1 MVNIKRAGKIA
12 QPQIAQPIG
21 SKLLSGIMQFDFWK
35 IVLIVSIGAV
45 AFFMI
50 YPLSSLFT
58 IGFQD
63 AQTGAFT
70 LAHFERFFTRPFF
83 YNAFFRSMRVS
94 SLTTVLAVL
103 IGSSM
108 AYLTT
113 MYKVKRKRLV
123 DILVIVSMLSPP
135 FIGAYSWI
143 LMAGRNGYLA
153 RFARDVF
160 GVHIPSIYG
169 FGGIVLVMTLSTFP
183 LIYLFTRGALKKVDA
198 SLSEAAES
206 LGCGPIK
213 KAATMMMPLI
223 TPTIFAA
230 ALLVF
235 MDAFTDFG
243 TPMLLGEG
251 YIVMPV
257 LVFNEFMS
265 ELGGR
270 PNFAA
275 SLSIIMVA
283 LTAIL
288 FIVQKYVIS
297 KKSFT
302 MSSLRPI
309 QAKSLKGPANVLM
322 HTYIYAIVALAT
334 VPQLF
339 VIFTSFRATNGPMF
353 AEGFSLDSYRRVF
366 RTVGGAIQNT
376 FVFGL
381 IAIAIIIVLSLLIA
395 YLTVRRKNAIT
406 GALDYAVMLPFVIPG
421 SVIGITLILAFNGS
435 PLLLIGTPA
444 IMILAFVIR
453 RLPYTLRSSSA
464 ILHQISPSIEEAS
477 ISLGDSPMKSFFK
490 VTAVMMIPG
499 VVSGAI
505 LSWITIINELN
516 ASVLLFTTRTRTMSV
531 VIYQEVLRA
540 SYGTS
545 AALASILIFSTIASL
560 ALFFKLTGKADIS
573 L

>member
-1 MVNIKRAGKIA
+1 
-12 QPQIAQPIG
+12 
-21 SKLLSGIMQFDFWK
+21 
-35 IVLIVSIGAV
+35 
-45 AFFMI
+45 
-50 YPLSSLFT
+50 
-58 IGFQD
+58 
-63 AQTGAFT
+63 
-70 LAHFERFFTRPFF
+70 
-83 YNAFFRSMRVS
+83 MRVS
-94 SLTTVLAVL
+94 TLTTVLAVL
-103 IGSSM
+103 VGSSL

-113 MYKVKRKRLV
+113 VYQIKKRQLV
-123 DILVIVSMLSPP
+123 DILMIVSMLSPP
-135 FIGAYSWI
+135 FVGAYSWI

-153 RFARDVF
+153 QFANHFLGIR
-160 GVHIPSIYG
+160 IPSIYG

-206 LGCGPIK
+206 LGCGPFK
-213 KAATMMMPLI
+213 KAGTMMLPLI
-223 TPTIFAA
+223 MPTVFAA

-275 SLSIIMVA
+275 ALSIIMVVITAA
-283 LTAIL
+283 L
-288 FIVQKYVIS
+288 FMVQKYIIS
-297 KKSFT
+297 KKSFK

-309 QAKSLKGPANVLM
+309 QAKPIKGAANIIIHL
-322 HTYIYAIVALAT
+322 YIYGVVAIAT
-334 VPQLF
+334 IPQLF
-339 VIFTSFRATNGPMF
+339 VVFTSFRATRGPMF
-353 AEGFSLDSYRRVF
+353 ADGFSLDSYRRIF
-366 RTVGGAIQNT
+366 RTVGGAIRNT
-376 FVFGL
+376 YLFGL
-381 IAIAIIIVLSLLIA
+381 VAIVIIIILSLLIA
-395 YLTVRRKNAIT
+395 YLTVRRKNILT
-406 GALDYAVMLPFVIPG
+406 NMLDYSVMLPFVLPG

-435 PLLLIGTPA
+435 PLLLIGTPM

-464 ILHQISPSIEEAS
+464 ILHQISPSMEEAA

-490 VTAVMMIPG
+490 VTAIMMIPG

-516 ASVLLFTTRTRTMSV
+516 ASVLLFTTRTRTMTV

-545 AALASILIFSTIASL
+545 AALASILIFSTIISL
-560 ALFFKLTGKADIS
+560 VIFFKVTGKTEIS